1 MRLVRMLL
9 ASKIKLQ
16 ISLLMLGISIALAWS
31 IQAQEQ
37 ESGDRVVELQGS
49 AGDTV
54 RVVLPV
60 FCIEYDKPGPESHT
74 TLSVYPQPVQEK
86 VQRILQ
92 IAQALR
98 GDPQARF
105 LMLMHSPVYADIL
118 RNYSLPMWLMESDT
132 IEAKIKELLRVRQRL
147 DAYQRLGHVLLG
159 EEALNR
165 ATQRAIWA
173 VTCDVTPQQLLED
186 ARKAAKTPQERIVA
200 DLDIL
205 FLLPYVQ
212 ILLSEAQTDQ
222 KWTLPGGDW
231 MPPVENEVSYPVVE
245 VLLNYTSLPNI
256 LKSADECFR
265 TNRWES
271 AAFYYRHALSR
282 PHPQA
287 LTPYLCLQ
295 LACTYD
301 RLYQQYPAPDL
312 EKWRRYSL
320 EILNRNSSA
329 SIALLEGDNPPDFT
343 KVPSDD
349 IEKQLRQAE
358 MALAR
363 IEYNTAAILARQV
376 IESSSSTPDTCHALR
391 LLAYACLAMGEVKE
405 AHQALTKLVDKAN
418 AAEPSERETFGLD
431 ILADEANLILERLQV
446 QHEYECLYKDAM
458 ERVRNGDLQEGVRL
472 LQRAAGILPK
482 CPSVHYLLGNLYAQ
496 LGQQEKAKEHWD
508 RALKLC
514 AFDKLPKME

>member
-1 MRLVRMLL
+1 
-9 ASKIKLQ
+9 
-16 ISLLMLGISIALAWS
+16 
-31 IQAQEQ
+31 
-37 ESGDRVVELQGS
+37 
-49 AGDTV
+49 
-54 RVVLPV
+54 
-60 FCIEYDKPGPESHT
+60 
-74 TLSVYPQPVQEK
+74 
-86 VQRILQ
+86 
-92 IAQALR
+92 
-98 GDPQARF
+98 
-105 LMLMHSPVYADIL
+105 
-118 RNYSLPMWLMESDT
+118 
-132 IEAKIKELLRVRQRL
+132 
-147 DAYQRLGHVLLG
+147 
-159 EEALNR
+159 
-165 ATQRAIWA
+165 
-173 VTCDVTPQQLLED
+173 
-186 ARKAAKTPQERIVA
+186 
-200 DLDIL
+200 
-205 FLLPYVQ
+205 
-212 ILLSEAQTDQ
+212 
-222 KWTLPGGDW
+222 
-231 MPPVENEVSYPVVE
+231 VSYPVVE